1 MTYTPSESERSMA
14 AVIQLLSIGL
24 FFVPG
29 LIALQSRWKES
40 PYIQLW
46 AKANLIW
53 SLFLLIPMATL
64 VLLDL
69 LVGANDVYVV
79 VWAAHGMMVIV
90 CAFASMF
97 NRPIGYFV
105 ITRRYC
111 RAEMA
116 GVFGAAL
123 AGDYRPT
130 DSGASQVDGNK

>member
-14 AVIQLLSIGL
+14 AVVQLLSIGL
-24 FFVPG
+24 FFVP
-29 LIALQSRWKES
+29 ALVILQTRWKES

-53 SLFLLIPMATL
+53 SLFLLVPGVTL

-79 VWAAHGMMVIV
+79 VWAAHAMMVVV

-97 NRPIGYFV
+97 NRPIGYFI
-105 ITRRYC
+105 ITKRYC
-111 RAEMA
+111 RQIGRAH
-116 GVFGAAL
+116 V
-123 AGDYRPT
+123 
-130 DSGASQVDGNK
+130 